1 MLTQPCPVGY
11 YTAPGASSL
20 EDAFLCPA
28 SRYCSKGTS
37 ASKVFQNECL
47 PGYFCPLGTAA
58 SLSLDGTFGPGVHMV
73 DRKKLIGLIRA
84 LLTRQEAWLKAN
96 PVERQLAR
104 LASQKKELAALRQG
118 DTTKDKE
125 KEKTRK
131 RMTAKEKEAERVATA
146 AAIERLETK
155 SKATRWAIDSWNAT
169 KRHTEARA

>member
-1 MLTQPCPVGY
+1 MLTQPCLVGY

-73 DRKKLIGLIRA
+73 DRKELIGLIRA
-84 LLTRQEAWLKAN
+84 LLARQEEWLRAH
-96 PVERQLAR
+96 PVERQLTR
-104 LASQKKELAALRQG
+104 LASQQEELAALRTG
-118 DTTKDKE
+118 IASKDKE
-125 KEKTRK
+125 KARK
-131 RMTAKEKEAERVATA
+131 KMTAKEREAEQVAAA

-155 SKATRWAIDSWNAT
+155 SKATRWAIDSWYAT
-169 KRHTEARA
+169 KEHTEARA